1 MSPQETL
8 SQALMPRRADA
19 APHSNATRASTA
31 VLHDSEPT
39 QTFDDAAAAE
49 TDRNPGA
56 ILALSV
62 LPVRIAAVMHH
73 EIKRLGRVILRGQHQ
88 GRPTACGVLMRSV
101 WIGPGLLLRMHQLQG
116 AVASQPR

>member
-1 MSPQETL
+1 VSPEETL
-8 SQALMPRRADA
+8 SQALMPRWAEA
-19 APHSNATRASTA
+19 APHSNVTRASTA

-49 TDRNPGA
+49 TERNPDA

-73 EIKRLGRVILRGQHQ
+73 ECANRTQAAGE
-88 GRPTACGVLMRSV
+88 
-101 WIGPGLLLRMHQLQG
+101 
-116 AVASQPR
+116 AVAPTHIGQNGTVCPMTASRNGAPPRLT